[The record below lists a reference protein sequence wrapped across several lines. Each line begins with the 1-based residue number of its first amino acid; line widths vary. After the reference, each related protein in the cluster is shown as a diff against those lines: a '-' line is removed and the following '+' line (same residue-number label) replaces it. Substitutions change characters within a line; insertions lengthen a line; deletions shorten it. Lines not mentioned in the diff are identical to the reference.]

1 MTDLDNI
8 PPSVRL
14 GEVVPPEDPEDWR
27 RPLTWVVAAGMLI
40 APVVGAAWFAVA
52 GPTDPSTAL
61 TGTSILAAILA
72 SGAAITGATQR
83 GGGRAALTTI
93 GAGLFGALGVIL
105 AGNLLAGG
113 ASLGVATA
121 AAVGGGF
128 ASVPAAGVAA
138 LLGEAPRLRRFISP
152 ALIGG
157 VVALMGVQ
165 NLFGA

>member
-1 MTDLDNI
+1 MTDLENV

-14 GEVVPPEDPEDWR
+14 GEVVPPEDPEDWG

-40 APVVGAAWFAVA
+40 APVAGAVWFATA
-52 GPTDPSTAL
+52 APTDPSTAL
-61 TGTSILAAILA
+61 TGTSILAAALA
-72 SGAAITGATQR
+72 SGAAITGGTQR
-83 GGGRAALTTI
+83 GGGRAAMTTI
-93 GAGLFGALGVIL
+93 GAGLFGALGVIV
-105 AGNLLAGG
+105 AGSLVAGG

-138 LLGEAPRLRRFISP
+138 LLGHAPRLRRFISP

-157 VVALMGVQ
+157 VVGLLGVR